1 MSTSSVSTP
10 DPVTSVRLLVVEPL
24 GCVDALLE
32 APAVDLTAEQVAKLD
47 NLTLPAGDYHN
58 EAQMR
63 MLDR

>member
-1 MSTSSVSTP
+1 
-10 DPVTSVRLLVVEPL
+10 VTSVRLLVVEPL